1 MEDMVVYTAITQGY
15 DTLKTPPVFWRP
27 TARFVAFLEGPPTV
41 NDWEVRPL
49 HRRSFDPCRNAKIY
63 KILAHDFF
71 PQARFS
77 LWIDGSIQIV
87 SKLSPQALISAY
99 LGQHDLAVFKHRRRN
114 CPYKEGA
121 YCTAQGLDSRE
132 LIEDQL
138 KKYRQMGYPQ
148 DNGLAECTVLLRR
161 HTDAIKRF
169 NEAWYREIQAHSR
182 RDQLSFNFVAHS
194 LGLKYA
200 YFQGNVSNNEHFQWL
215 QNKTSRMHT
224 HQPSGVL

>member
-1 MEDMVVYTAITQGY
+1 MRDIVVYTAITQGY
-15 DTLKTPPVFWRP
+15 DTLKTPPLGWRP
-27 TARFVAFLEGPPTV
+27 EAHFVAFLEELSMTTE
-41 NDWEVRPL
+41 WEMRPL
-49 HRRSFDPCRNAKIY
+49 ARRTFDPCRDAKIY

-87 SKLSPQALISAY
+87 SKLSPQALVAAY

-121 YCTAQGLDSRE
+121 YCAARGLDSRE
-132 LIEDQL
+132 LIEGQL

-169 NEAWYREIQAHSR
+169 NETWYQEIQAHSR

-200 YFQGNVSNNEHFQWL
+200 YFQGDISNNEHFQWL
-215 QNKTSRMHT
+215 QNKTSRMHPL
-224 HQPSGVL
+224 QSSGVP